1 MTPAELAGLHARCF
15 AVPRPWSVAE
25 FQTFLAAPATVVT
38 VRPGGFALGQVM
50 ADEAE
55 LLTIAVDPGERRR
68 GLGRLL
74 LGAFL
79 ADCAARGAATVFLEV
94 DAGNAPALALYNSAG
109 FQVAG
114 RRRAYYHA
122 PDGTST
128 DALVLRRAAGP
139 GPVENG
145 IGG

>member
-15 AVPRPWSVAE
+15 TVPRPWSVAE
-25 FQTFLAAPATVVT
+25 FETFLADPATVLT
-38 VRPGGFALGQVM
+38 LRKGGFALGRVM

-55 LLTIAVDPGERRR
+55 LLTIAVDPGDRRR

-74 LGAFL
+74 LDAFL
-79 ADCAARGAATVFLEV
+79 TDCAAHGAATVFLEV
-94 DAGNAPALALYNSAG
+94 DAGNAPALALYKSAG
-109 FQVAG
+109 FQMAG

-122 PDGTST
+122 PDGTAT

-139 GPVENG
+139 VPPER
-145 IGG
+145 

>member
-1 MTPAELAGLHARCF
+1 MTPADLAQLHAQCF
-15 AVPRPWSVAE
+15 TVPRPWSVTE
-25 FQTFLAAPATVVT
+25 FETLLAAPATVLT
-38 VRPGGFALGQVM
+38 SRPGGFALGRVM

-55 LLTIAVDPGERRR
+55 LLTIAVAPEGRRR

-79 ADCAARGAATVFLEV
+79 ADCAARGALAVFLEV
-94 DAGNAPALALYNSAG
+94 DAGNAAALGLYQSAG
-109 FQVAG
+109 FTQAG

-122 PDGTST
+122 PDGTRT

-139 GPVENG
+139 GLPES
-145 IGG
+145 